1 MDDVRELFQ
10 FGYDPS
16 KTPDEMLHQNKLQ
29 PNSVLKKLIPR
40 SNKREVLRHWKH
52 VTSLIVVRH
61 PLDRLVSLYNNKF
74 VHAVKIHKLW
84 TDYATYIEK
93 HYREEESVEREFV
106 SPQQMIR

>member
-1 MDDVRELFQ
+1 MDDIGELSQ

-40 SNKREVLRHWKH
+40 SNKMDVLKYWKY

-74 VHAVKIHKLW
+74 VHAVKFHKMW
-84 TDYATYIEK
+84 TDYAAYIKK
-93 HYREEESVEREFV
+93 HYNEEETVANEFV